1 MANAT
6 GVSRFH
12 SVAYTRSSRSC
23 TSSGP
28 AQRSC
33 HDPAAP
39 PPLALSAHPH
49 RVLPHRA
56 ARPAHNRVLSP
67 PRATNNTTN
76 EG

>member
-1 MANAT
+1 MLPA
-6 GVSRFH
+6 
-12 SVAYTRSSRSC
+12 RSSRSC
-23 TSSGP
+23 TNAGP

-33 HDPAAP
+33 EAPAAP
-39 PPLALSAHPH
+39 PPLALSAPLR

-56 ARPAHNRVLSP
+56 ARPARNRVPP